1 MLTLSRRN
9 IVSRQQTKS
18 PRAGKDQPDSFDGFK
33 ACLEER
39 AKNVPRFE
47 SQKCNLPY
55 TETNSNSV
63 DRLQMKRVQE
73 TNENGCSHGFHRNT
87 FWTQIWTIIVGR
99 VLKAMGKVY

>member
-1 MLTLSRRN
+1 MTSSRRN

-39 AKNVPRFE
+39 AKNVSRFG
-47 SQKCNLPY
+47 SPKCNLLY
-55 TETNSNSV
+55 TETNSNFI

-73 TNENGCSHGFHRNT
+73 TNENGCSHGSHRNK
-87 FWTQIWTIIVGR
+87 FWAQIWIRIVGR
-99 VLKAMGKVY
+99 VSKAAGNAY